1 MQDTKRLYRSFP
13 VADFQQ
19 IKWQMLNWC
28 NRFNICVLLDNHQ
41 YRLPGQ
47 QYECLAACGTAAS
60 LAATAGN
67 ALEQLQQFT
76 DAQQGDWCFGH
87 LAYDLKQETEGVPSR
102 HANRTG
108 FTDLHFFC
116 PQTVLQLSQS
126 ELQIGVL
133 QGQPEDVWQQI
144 QQQPAVEN
152 SNTAPLVLQERVR
165 RPQYLQAVEAIRSHI
180 LRGDCYE
187 LNYCM
192 EFFAENQQVN
202 PTALYRSLT
211 SVSPNPFAAFY
222 RVADSYLLCA
232 SPERYLKKTGSRL
245 LSQPI
250 KGTRA
255 RNLHEAAADAE
266 LRHQLQQNSKE
277 RSENVMVVDLVRND
291 LSRVCEP
298 GSVAATELFGIYSF
312 PQVHQMISTVEGTL
326 QAGVSFTDIIR
337 ATFPMGS
344 MTGAPKRRVMELVE
358 QYESSRRGLYSGAVG
373 YISPEGDFDFNV
385 VIRSIIYHA
394 ATGYVSYHVGSGIT
408 WYAQPEAE
416 YEECLLK
423 AAAMNAVLQGGAT
436 GK

>member
-1 MQDTKRLYRSFP
+1 MHDIQRQYRSFP
-13 VADFQQ
+13 VTDFQQ

-28 NRFNICVLLDNHQ
+28 NLFNICILLDSHQ

-47 QYECLAACGTAAS
+47 QYECLAACGVNAS
-60 LAATAGN
+60 VSANAGT
-67 ALEQLQQFT
+67 ALEQLQHFLE
-76 DAQQGDWCFGH
+76 AQQGDWCFGH
-87 LAYDLKQETEGVPSR
+87 LAYDLKQEIEGLHTKHDNPV
-102 HANRTG
+102 G
-108 FTDLHFFC
+108 FPDLHFFR
-116 PQTVLQLSQS
+116 PQTVLQLSNT
-126 ELQIGVL
+126 ELNIGVL
-133 QGQPEDVWQQI
+133 QGAPENVWQEILETPVVQI
-144 QQQPAVEN
+144 
-152 SNTAPLVLQERVR
+152 SNTVPLVLQERVIR
-165 RPQYLQAVEAIRSHI
+165 SEYLQAVEAIRSHI

-232 SPERYLKKTGSRL
+232 SPERYLKKTGNRL

-394 ATGYVSYHVGSGIT
+394 ATGYLSYHVGSGIT